1 MNRDIVAELAELTYK
16 MADTHPDTDAFGA
29 MLGRRG
35 ELMEELCAGV
45 FDPND
50 NRIALIERDGAELLS
65 IMESRCTRLRD
76 EMTVLA
82 RAAIMV
88 DGVRSTLVTP
98 QFGVDV
104 TA

>member
-1 MNRDIVAELAELTYK
+1 MKRDLVTELAELTYR
-16 MADTHPDTDAFGA
+16 MADTDPDTDAFGV

-35 ELMEELCAGV
+35 EMMEELCSGV

-50 NRIALIERDGAELLS
+50 NRIALIERDGAELQS
-65 IMESRCTRLRD
+65 IVESRCTRLRD
-76 EMTVLA
+76 EMTVLS